1 VSVRIVD
8 LIARKRDGGELD
20 SGELARMISDDTPDY
35 QLAAFL
41 MAVVL
46 RGMSARETADL
57 LAAMV
62 DSGARLDLSSIGRPV
77 ADKHS
82 TGGVGDKTTLV
93 VGPLVAACG
102 VPVAKLSGRGLGHT
116 GGTLDKL
123 ESIRGYR
130 ANLSPDELIEQV
142 RRVGIAVAG
151 QTADLVPADRRLY
164 HLRDVTATV
173 HSIPLIATSIMSKKV
188 ASGASRLV
196 LDVKVGV
203 GAFMPDL
210 ASARELADAM
220 IELGAA
226 AGLPT
231 TCMLTRMDE
240 PLGRAVGNALEVAE
254 AVETLRGNGP
264 ADLVSLC
271 VSAAAIVTGDRA
283 AVEDALASGAA
294 LEAYRRWIEAQ
305 GGDPDAP
312 LPRADAVVPVP
323 SPRAG
328 YVRSC
333 HALQLG
339 DAAMRLGA
347 GRAAKD
353 DAVDHAVGIVVDAK
367 AGERVERGAPLATV
381 HARSPADVDA
391 AAVAACFELAD
402 EDVQPPPVVIEIRGA
417 GESRG
422 CATPEGVASRTRVPV
437 R

>member
-1 VSVRIVD
+1 MSARIVD
-8 LIARKRDGGELD
+8 LIARKRDGGELTAE
-20 SGELARMISDDTPDY
+20 ELVRMISEDTPEY

-46 RGMSARETADL
+46 RGMSPRETADL
-57 LAAMV
+57 LEAMV
-62 DSGARLDLSSIGRPV
+62 ESGARLDMSSIGRPV

-93 VGPLVAACG
+93 VAPLVAACG

-123 ESIRGYR
+123 ESIAGFRVD
-130 ANLSPDELIEQV
+130 LSPDELIEQV
-142 RRVGIAVAG
+142 RSVGIAVAG
-151 QTADLVPADRRLY
+151 QTADLVPADRRMY

-196 LDVKVGV
+196 LDVKVGA

-210 ASARELADAM
+210 ASARELSDAM
-220 IELGAA
+220 IELGRR

-240 PLGRAVGNALEVAE
+240 PLGCAVGNAVEVAE

-264 ADLVSLC
+264 PDLVELC
-271 VSAAAIVTGDRA
+271 VSAAAVMTGGRA
-283 AVEDALASGAA
+283 AVEDALASGAG
-294 LEAYRRWIEAQ
+294 LEAYRRWIAAQ

-312 LPRADAVVPVP
+312 LPQAATVVPVP
-323 SPRAG
+323 SPRDG
-328 YVRSC
+328 YVHSC
-333 HALQLG
+333 HALRLG

-347 GRAAKD
+347 GRATKE
-353 DAVDHAVGIVVDAK
+353 DAVDHAVGIVVNAK
-367 AGERVERGAPLATV
+367 AGERVSRGQPLATV
-381 HARSPADVDA
+381 HARSQADVDA
-391 AAVAACFELAD
+391 EAVAACFELGD
-402 EDVQPPPVVIEIRGA
+402 EQLQPPPVVIEIRG
-417 GESRG
+417 
-422 CATPEGVASRTRVPV
+422 
-437 R
+437 